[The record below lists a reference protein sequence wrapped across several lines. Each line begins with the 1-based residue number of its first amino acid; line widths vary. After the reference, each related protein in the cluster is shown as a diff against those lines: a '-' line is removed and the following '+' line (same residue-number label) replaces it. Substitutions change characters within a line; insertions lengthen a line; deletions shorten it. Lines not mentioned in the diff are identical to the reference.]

1 MLNKIVWFWNLV
13 HYNFFV
19 WEKKITSFFLY
30 PLLKIL
36 RNNKVV
42 NFYNKRGVNN
52 PDELVKDALLNP
64 SYGTNSLKSFSFM
77 GIMLIFMIFSLIFL
91 FNGILKRLVSIDI
104 INVLIVTALAYFIN
118 YYLLS
123 HNGKYILYFNEFNAM
138 SKNNKVK
145 YGWISFAFIL
155 LVVSFLIVSFMI
167 MDYLLHYS

>member
-1 MLNKIVWFWNLV
+1 MLSKIVWFWNLV

-19 WEKKITSFFLY
+19 WEKKITSFVLY
-30 PLLKIL
+30 PFLKIL

-77 GIMLIFMIFSLIFL
+77 GILLIFMLFGLIFI
-91 FNGILKRLVSIDI
+91 FNGIFKKTVSLDI
-104 INVLIVTALAYFIN
+104 INLLIVTALAYFIN

-123 HNGKYILYFNEFNAM
+123 HNGKYILFFNEFNAM
-138 SKNNKVK
+138 SKNTKVK

-155 LVVSFLIVSFMI
+155 LVASFLVASFMI
-167 MDYLLHYS
+167 MDWLLHNS